1 MHSTYPGDTCLL
13 PTADRRRRSYVKMI
27 ATGAKGGTYTVFSDR
42 FSYSG
47 MTASFSPALE
57 ATLKKVDGTSGP
69 AAVDST
75 VKNPAD
81 VSNVADDAYDVEYTM
96 QTGPTRYAPMQP
108 VPPTKITAKTA
119 KRQHPTSSVNVA
131 KSKLPIPSQQTTL
144 TQSQA
149 HKVLSME
156 NTVRNIIES

>member
-1 MHSTYPGDTCLL
+1 MHSTYPGDPCPLS
-13 PTADRRRRSYVKMI
+13 TADRRRHSYVKMI

-47 MTASFSPALE
+47 MTAAFSPALD
-57 ATLKKVDGTSGP
+57 ATLKKLDGTSGP

-81 VSNVADDAYDVEYTM
+81 ASDVADDAYDVEYTM

-108 VPPTKITAKTA
+108 VPPTKITAKDA

-149 HKVLSME
+149 HKVSGME
-156 NTVRNIIES
+156 NTVRNCIEP